1 MQPMWSLFVFRSQEK
16 QMNLNKIGM
25 LYNINYII
33 ILSIKNESTNIILDK
48 KKKNSDSDRK
58 YSTCRHFLVKM
69 YKLSQNYTFKINS
82 LSKIMYN

>member
-1 MQPMWSLFVFRSQEK
+1 
-16 QMNLNKIGM
+16 M

-58 YSTCRHFLVKM
+58 NSTCRHFLVKM